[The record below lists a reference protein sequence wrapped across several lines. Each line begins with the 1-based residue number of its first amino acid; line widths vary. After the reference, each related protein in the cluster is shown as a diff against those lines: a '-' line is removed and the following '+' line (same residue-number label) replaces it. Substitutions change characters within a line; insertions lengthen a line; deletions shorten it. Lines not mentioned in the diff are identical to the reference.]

1 MCTQTHVT
9 RLASCPKNISSLPD
23 LAQKYILLES
33 LLPLEQKDTNYLI
46 FTKNFSSTSTVVYQS
61 IDINLDQRNVIYNN
75 VIIDLTLGVQE
86 VIKICKS
93 FVSYILLMGCDVLL
107 CQSLIMDLNRQHWK
121 HNCNMNNHS
130 HRSQC
135 NSIDESFSIL
145 EDTLGKG
152 THQTRSSCFQ
162 HSHSSW

>member
-9 RLASCPKNISSLPD
+9 RLAKNISSLPD

-75 VIIDLTLGVQE
+75 VIIDLTLGVY
-86 VIKICKS
+86 KK
-93 FVSYILLMGCDVLL
+93 
-107 CQSLIMDLNRQHWK
+107 
-121 HNCNMNNHS
+121 
-130 HRSQC
+130 
-135 NSIDESFSIL
+135 
-145 EDTLGKG
+145 
-152 THQTRSSCFQ
+152 
-162 HSHSSW
+162 

>member
-1 MCTQTHVT
+1 MYTDTCHSSCK
-9 RLASCPKNISSLPD
+9 SCPKNISSLPD